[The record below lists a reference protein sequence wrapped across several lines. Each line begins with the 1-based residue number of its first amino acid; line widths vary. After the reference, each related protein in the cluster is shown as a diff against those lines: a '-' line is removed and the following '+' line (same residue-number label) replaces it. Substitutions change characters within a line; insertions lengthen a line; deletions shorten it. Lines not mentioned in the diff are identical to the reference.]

1 MKKGIQILLP
11 MVVMA
16 ILFGATMTQAAY
28 GVSVGNIFTYDV
40 VESNW
45 DVTVGPDSSSGT
57 GWNFLDVLRTVGSQF
72 DVEVTAV
79 DASGVDWEIQL
90 GIDMDVGS
98 NSAFDGLGLLILLV
112 LPLLFTDDSPLTLDT
127 GEADLGPG
135 LTELFFVDVETFS
148 DVFYEMANTDI
159 ETDLSDEDPAINID
173 QAGGI
178 FDNDTSI
185 AVFEWHL
192 DYTYVNA
199 SIDSNLSGT
208 YVWQYAF
215 DKSDGHM
222 KGYYHMIDYSGTLAG
237 VDFNYNLEQK
247 VEEAGYNLPNV
258 AAGILPGFEW
268 FIVIPVV
275 AILGGITIIKKKRK

>member
-1 MKKGIQILLP
+1 MKKTLKIVLPILI
-11 MVVMA
+11 A
-16 ILFGATMTQAAY
+16 AALFGATSTHAY

-40 VESNW
+40 VASNW

-98 NSAFDGLGLLILLV
+98 NSAFDGFGLLILLV
-112 LPLLFTDDSPLTLDT
+112 LPLLFTEDIALTLDT
-127 GEADLGPG
+127 GEADLGLG

-148 DVFYEMANTDI
+148 EVFYEMANTDI

-247 VEEAGYNLPNV
+247 VEEAGYDLPNV
-258 AAGILPGFEW
+258 GAGILPGFEW
-268 FIVIPVV
+268 FIVIPIV
-275 AILGGITIIKKKRK
+275 AILGGIAIIRRKRK